1 MSEWCMGSAL
11 AWQKWLKSRDEE
23 DLRYRNQSSGFDKV
37 DLVGWGGFRY
47 GISVG
52 YWACL
57 SFSW

>member
-1 MSEWCMGSAL
+1 MGSAL